1 MSSLYKFTF
10 SGTSVT
16 GIQEFDDGVW
26 KNEGIDASESWSYDS
41 LTGVVTKTEAE
52 HGRVKVKTYIDSDG
66 DGVFLK
72 DVSSSTFT
80 GVSGSSSFSSSL
92 KQYDFV
98 IDESGNVTAVKE
110 LEQSRWHLER
120 MDANETWVYDALAET
135 VTKTESEHGY
145 IETTTY
151 VKGADG
157 LYTRASEAYQL
168 GAGSTYSI
176 DDTGSDDILY
186 GYSAA
191 DSIYSG
197 DGDDYVESF
206 AGNDILDGGDG
217 NDHLYAGSGND
228 IVDGGAGD
236 DLIVGGDGA
245 GNDTYRGGSGVDTV
259 KYTSATKAISVN
271 LSAGKASGTEIN
283 NDKLYD
289 IENLIAGDG
298 SDTIVGGI
306 VSNYLY
312 GGLGNDKI
320 DGGAGDDLIY
330 GGAGKDTLKGGLGH
344 DVLYG
349 DDGADRFLFD
359 TKLSLTNSDTIS
371 DFQDGVDQIAL
382 EDSIFTKLKGDKNL
396 SDNIALNAA
405 ADKND
410 YLIYNTDSGK
420 LFYDADGYGS
430 GQAIEIALIGT
441 GHTIDKADF
450 VIV

>member
-1 MSSLYKFTF
+1 
-10 SGTSVT
+10 
-16 GIQEFDDGVW
+16 
-26 KNEGIDASESWSYDS
+26 
-41 LTGVVTKTEAE
+41 
-52 HGRVKVKTYIDSDG
+52 
-66 DGVFLK
+66 
-72 DVSSSTFT
+72 
-80 GVSGSSSFSSSL
+80 
-92 KQYDFV
+92 
-98 IDESGNVTAVKE
+98 
-110 LEQSRWHLER
+110 
-120 MDANETWVYDALAET
+120 
-135 VTKTESEHGY
+135 
-145 IETTTY
+145 
-151 VKGADG
+151 
-157 LYTRASEAYQL
+157 L